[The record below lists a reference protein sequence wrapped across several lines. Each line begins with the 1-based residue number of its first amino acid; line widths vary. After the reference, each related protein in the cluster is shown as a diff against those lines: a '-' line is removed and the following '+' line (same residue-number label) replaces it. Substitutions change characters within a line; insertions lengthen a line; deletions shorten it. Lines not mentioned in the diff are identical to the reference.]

1 MRLSLNN
8 SSPKIGVI
16 IPLYNQKEYIGEAIE
31 SILNQ
36 TYPYIKLVVINDGS
50 TDNPF
55 PILDK
60 YNKDITLINQKNK
73 GLAAARNRGLRE
85 CDCKYIQFLDADDFL
100 HKDKIKLQLEF
111 SESHDADISYC
122 EIAQFEHESRRTYL
136 RYIGE
141 VNDMFSSL
149 YNFWCLYPLPI
160 HSLLIKNRIF
170 KKYDLF
176 DEELKAN
183 EDRYFLSKL
192 AVADIS
198 FKYFPFIGGYRRDH
212 KHNMNKD
219 RLRMLEN
226 TIQYYRKLNKKMGDD
241 YLSKKFGY
249 TGNKMMCANLTFIY
263 RNEIA
268 NGRTRKELKRIRKLF
283 KEENIKFEVEPIPL
297 RFKKLKFGRFFFSAY
312 FKKLVNILFISNSL

>member
-1 MRLSLNN
+1 MKHSLNN

-36 TYPYIKLVVINDGS
+36 TYPYIKIVVINDGS

-55 PILDK
+55 PILEK

-111 SESHDADISYC
+111 SESHDADVSYC

-170 KKYDLF
+170 KKHGVF

-198 FKYFPFIGGYRRDH
+198 FKYFPFIGGFRRIH
-212 KHNMNKD
+212 RYNMNKN
-219 RLRMLEN
+219 RLHIIKN
-226 TIQYYRKLNKKMGDD
+226 TIKYYQKLNKELGNRYFIQRFD
-241 YLSKKFGY
+241 Y
-249 TGNKMMCANLTFIY
+249 TGYQMMCANLTYIY
-263 RNEIA
+263 ASEIA
-268 NGRTRKELKRIRKLF
+268 SGMRKKELNGIKKLLRK
-283 KEENIKFEVEPIPL
+283 NGIKFNAKPIPL
-297 RFKKLKFGRFFFSAY
+297 GFKRFKLNFFLLSYLRRWLRYFILLLKE
-312 FKKLVNILFISNSL
+312 